1 MVLEHISQYL
11 PRPNQRKHYC
21 HGVKEGI
28 FYWLGFGVTWVLVG
42 TGLQVPVG
50 VREVLVKV
58 DGQTLGE
65 HLQKECLD

>member
-1 MVLEHISQYL
+1 MV
-11 PRPNQRKHYC
+11 
-21 HGVKEGI
+21 
-28 FYWLGFGVTWVLVG
+28 LGFGVTWVLVG

-65 HLQKECLD
+65 HLQKECLDWSW